1 MTGFVILGVLVLIAA
16 AAPRYGVDSR
26 PGAAGRRRH
35 TVTGDARAV
44 IAWFGRVLSGV
55 TAPAGTRG

>member
-26 PGAAGRRRH
+26 LGAAGRHH
-35 TVTGDARAV
+35 TVMGDARAAF
-44 IAWFGRVLSGV
+44 AWLGLRPRAS
-55 TAPAGTRG
+55 RRR

>member
-26 PGAAGRRRH
+26 PGAAGRRH
-35 TVTGDARAV
+35 TVTGDVRSAF
-44 IAWFGRVLSGV
+44 AWFERVLARV
-55 TAPAGTRG
+55 TQPVSTRH